1 MNLRSGCPLNIA
13 LEIVGD
19 KWSLLIIRDLLN
31 GKFTFTDFTKSNE
44 GIAKNILAG
53 RLKRLMNF
61 KIIDFK
67 NPKGNNKV
75 KNYFLTKKGLDL
87 YPAMVELILWS
98 DTYSSE
104 LITSNKGRNF
114 LDEIKNKG
122 KDIVIETKISNYKSK
137 LIKVVI

>member
-1 MNLRSGCPLNIA
+1 MNLRSGCPLNFT
-13 LEIVGD
+13 LEMVGD

-31 GKFTFTDFTKSNE
+31 GKFAFTDFLKSNE
-44 GIAKNILAG
+44 GIARNILAG

-87 YPAMVELILWS
+87 YPAMV
-98 DTYSSE
+98 
-104 LITSNKGRNF
+104 N
-114 LDEIKNKG
+114 
-122 KDIVIETKISNYKSK
+122 
-137 LIKVVI
+137 